1 MRSLKI
7 LAVSASFVALTAC
20 AGLSSFLSP
29 AAQPLEQAAVGAAVF
44 AAVSA
49 DKATTT
55 VQAARAARINQ
66 IAKSILALDTGSS
79 MALTDVEI
87 IVNSKVA
94 ALNLPAADQLL
105 AQLLTASLGEAIQ
118 AQLALTSKG
127 AVSPQTQVAIASV
140 MNWIITDTGG

>member
-7 LAVSASFVALTAC
+7 LAVTAALVMLTAC

-49 DKATTT
+49 DKATPA
-55 VQAARAARINQ
+55 VQAQRAATINK
-66 IAKSILALDTGSS
+66 IAKEVLSLDTGTS

-87 IVNSKVA
+87 IVNAKVA
-94 ALNLPAADQLL
+94 ALNLPAAEQLL
-105 AQLLTASLGEAIQ
+105 ASLLTAALGQAIQ
-118 AQLALTSKG
+118 AQLAVTTKG
-127 AVSPQTQVAIASV
+127 AISPTTQIAIATV
-140 MNWIITDTGG
+140 AGWIIVDTGG